1 MRNGVLW
8 TLGFAVIVALAVSVR
23 GAFAAQM
30 SLADELKTAITH
42 AGFAEKYD
50 SMNEVSLHLHHVVN
64 CLVGANDPMFDKA
77 AGNPCQGQG
86 NGILPD
92 IKAKMGEDQEYQVA
106 WWLARMGS
114 DAIKMGNLA
123 QAKAAAHIINVQLT
137 SMAKM

>member
-50 SMNEVSLHLHHVVN
+50 SMNEVNLHLHHVVN